1 MDIQLVEEENM
12 RETILKIANLWPAYY
27 KGVTEDKDHEAYKL
41 LIHELPLAISA
52 LNEQYKFLTTGSSG
66 GAGNITRGPWAATY
80 DTRITS
86 KPTEGYYV
94 VFLFSVVK
102 INLNMKGFLLKE
114 KEPAKVLKK
123 FYLQMNLLD
132 KYILV
137 NLRTVVLTVRGL

>member
-1 MDIQLVEEENM
+1 MLI
-12 RETILKIANLWPAYY
+12 
-27 KGVTEDKDHEAYKL
+27 DHEAYKL

-94 VFLFSVVK
+94 VFLFS
-102 INLNMKGFLLKE
+102 IDMQFL
-114 KEPAKVLKK
+114 VLE
-123 FYLQMNLLD
+123 L
-132 KYILV
+132 
-137 NLRTVVLTVRGL
+137 GLGTTQ